1 MKSIKFIF
9 LSVFLLGCS
18 LTTLAQTDKKWTI
31 EECVSTFSVEK
42 ASPTKVGYQ
51 YWFAD
56 KDFADGQTVKLSVVG
71 PYKQTH
77 TPHKHIEDE
86 FTIILEGTAT
96 FYLAGDSVTVSPL
109 TCLYAPS
116 NVEHCLRN
124 AGNTELKYLVV
135 KNFRGKDK

>member
-1 MKSIKFIF
+1 MKTLKIIFSSLF
-9 LSVFLLGCS
+9 LSYSFVVF
-18 LTTLAQTDKKWTI
+18 AQTDKKWTI
-31 EECVSTFSVEK
+31 EECVNTFSAEK
-42 ASPTKVGYQ
+42 ASSTKVGSQ

-77 TPHKHIEDE
+77 APHRHAEDE
-86 FTIILEGTAT
+86 FTIILEGKAI
-96 FYLAGDSVTVSPL
+96 FFLDGDSITVSPL

-124 AGNTELKYLVV
+124 AGDTELKYLVV
-135 KNFRGKDK
+135 KNFKK